1 MNCNVAF
8 YGGSFDPFTEG
19 HRVCLCHAIAMYD
32 RVIVGIRNN
41 HDKNAGVLLSSEQRV
56 LSIKDSLSDFV
67 EMFKHRDLIGK
78 EFSVKEVIAAERL
91 IAYPDCVK
99 VVTYNGLTVDAA
111 ICNGAGILVRGER
124 MVGDHDSEMQLSH
137 VNNELCKIRG
147 YELQMVILP
156 VSNPDLTYVSST
168 LVRTLVKE
176 GEYIAAMKYV
186 SPSVHSFL
194 CEEMLKYIEYDNITS
209 EKRIHCSDL
218 VRSYRKNKYHNF
230 SHVAYMLNFLKIFK
244 IFNPEQSI
252 HDKEIKFASFWHDFV
267 TNDYEPEKCSA
278 EYAWKLAVTIKYD
291 NPDLVKEL
299 ILATDHARE
308 LDNHKLFD
316 LALIHD
322 LDLAILGDEQNYGLY
337 SYLVMRE
344 AGDNLCQ
351 FEEYAKRRE
360 KFLSDFLSK
369 KRIFE
374 TEYFYNRFESIA
386 RRNLSREKAFWQ
398 SKI

>member
-32 RVIVGIRNN
+32 RVIVGIGNN
-41 HDKNAGVLLSSEQRV
+41 HDKNAGALLSPEQRV
-56 LSIKDSLSDFV
+56 LLIKDSLADFV

-78 EFSVKEVIAAERL
+78 EFSVMETIAAERL
-91 IAYPDCVK
+91 MSYPDCVK
-99 VVTYNGLTVDAA
+99 VVTYSGLTVDAA
-111 ICNGAGILVRGER
+111 IANGAGILVRGER
-124 MVGDHDSEMQLSH
+124 MVGDHDSEMQLAH

-147 YELQMVILP
+147 YELQTVILP
-156 VSNPDLTYVSST
+156 VSNPDLTYVSSS
-168 LVRTLVKE
+168 LVRTLINE

-194 CEEMLKYIEYDNITS
+194 CEEILKNGEYDNITS
-209 EKRIHCSDL
+209 GKRIHCANL
-218 VRSYRKNKYHNF
+218 IRSYRKNKYHNF

-244 IFNPEQSI
+244 IFNTEQCI
-252 HDKEIKFASFWHDFV
+252 HDKEIKFASFWNDFIISGWK
-267 TNDYEPEKCSA
+267 PEKCSA
-278 EYAWKLAVTIKYD
+278 GYDWELAVKLEYK
-291 NPDLVKEL
+291 NPNLVKEL
-299 ILATDHARE
+299 IMATDYAKE
-308 LDNHKLFD
+308 FDNQTLFD
-316 LALIHD
+316 LALIRD

-351 FEEYAKRRE
+351 FEEYAKRRLE
-360 KFLSDFLSK
+360 FLEEVL
-369 KRIFE
+369 KRKRLYE
-374 TEYFYNRFESIA
+374 TEYFYNRFEKIA
-386 RRNLSREKAFWQ
+386 RKNLLREKHFWQ